1 MTKLHQ
7 LHDRYG
13 QSPWLDNATRGDVT
27 GDHPVWHRSETDVF
41 PGQHDEREE
50 R

>member
-13 QSPWLDNATRGDVT
+13 QSPGWTTPNR
-27 GDHPVWHRSETDVF
+27 GDHPVWHKSETDVF
-41 PGQHDEREE
+41 PGQHD
-50 R
+50 

>member
-1 MTKLHQ
+1 MSKLQQ

-13 QSPWLDNATRGDVT
+13 QSPWLDSLTRGDVT
-27 GDHPVWHRSETDVF
+27 GDHPVWRRSGTDVF
-41 PGQHDEREE
+41 PGRHDEREE